1 MEDEEFEIEKEYLF
15 DVEKTLDNLVL
26 LNDNQI
32 KKYKETYDRNQK
44 DYMDKTNAPEVRKFL
59 SSELKNLENSINYL
73 LSENYRY
80 GKVKY
85 SPYFAKINLIENGEN
100 LFYYI
105 GTKNIS
111 SKDNLMVVDWR
122 TPVCSLFYNSTTG
135 NTFYTAPI
143 GKIEVELLSKR
154 QFKIENSTLLNF
166 YDATNNYCDDMLRES
181 LNKST
186 SAYMKNIVSTL
197 QSEQDEIIRNPI
209 SNSVVVNGIAGSGK
223 TSVGMHRIAYL
234 LYSDR
239 ENLTSKNVLII
250 SPNKLFTEYISHLL
264 PELGEEN
271 VTTENI
277 ITIFNNLMNDV
288 GMVKQKNLMVEDITS
303 GNSKRLIE
311 CEKKYSHEFLTK
323 LDEFLSKFNSKEKID
338 KNLIA
343 SGLEIEKEMLKKYY
357 FNENQSDIAKS
368 IEITTER
375 LISLYFYQKSNSVQ
389 NKIKTQIKNFFLKNV
404 FKKSIVEIYKEFL
417 NENNFDD
424 NIITNGFVNFEDM
437 PALCYIKLK
446 ILGLQQNYFIK
457 QVFVD
462 EMQDYDAITIF
473 LIKYLFP
480 KATFTMVGDYEQ
492 NLLFKANNKK
502 TIDENF
508 NDAKFYNLTTNY
520 RSTSNI
526 SKFACSVVDKTYDS
540 EFSREGEKPKIIQ
553 TSSFAENI
561 EKIKQML
568 EVLKEKHQ
576 RIAVICKTQKEVELY
591 KNFLPECFTLSENKN
606 DIEIQK
612 PILTCVFYSKG
623 LEFDTVILPNVSEEN
638 YNSEI
643 DKNILY
649 VASTRA
655 LHKLYVF
662 YIGNKSKL
670 IKD

>member
-1 MEDEEFEIEKEYLF
+1 MEDKEFEIEKEYLCN
-15 DVEKTLDNLVL
+15 VEKTLDNLVF

-32 KKYKETYDRNQK
+32 EKYKETYDRNQK

-111 SKDNLMVVDWR
+111 TKDNLMVVDWR

-135 NTFYTAPI
+135 NTSYNAPM

-288 GMVKQKNLMVEDITS
+288 GMVKQKNLMVEDITA
-303 GNSKRLIE
+303 GNLKRLDE

-323 LDEFLSKFNSKEKID
+323 LDNFLSNFNSKEKID
-338 KNLIA
+338 KNLKA
-343 SGLEIEKEMLKKYY
+343 SGLEIEKEILKKYY
-357 FNENQSDIAKS
+357 FNENQSDIANS

-375 LISLYFYQKSNSVQ
+375 LISLYFYQKSNSAQ
-389 NKIKTQIKNFFLKNV
+389 NKIRTQIKNFFLKEV
-404 FKKSIVEIYKEFL
+404 FKKNIVEIYKEFL
-417 NENNFDD
+417 NENGFDD

-446 ILGLQQNYFIK
+446 LLGLQQNYFIK

-502 TIDENF
+502 AIDENF
-508 NDAKFYNLTTNY
+508 TDAKFYDLKTNY

-526 SKFACSVVDKTYDS
+526 SKFACNIVDKIYDS
-540 EFSREGEKPKIIQ
+540 EFIREGEKPKIVE
-553 TSSFAENI
+553 TKTFNENV
-561 EKIKQML
+561 EKIKQTL
-568 EVLKEKHQ
+568 ETLKEKHQ
-576 RIAVICKTQKEVELY
+576 RIAVICKTQKEVDLY
-591 KNFLPECFTLSENKN
+591 KNYLPECFTLSENKN

-612 PILTCVFYSKG
+612 PILTSVFYSKG
-623 LEFDTVILPNVSEEN
+623 LEFDAVILPNVSEEN

>member
-1 MEDEEFEIEKEYLF
+1 
-15 DVEKTLDNLVL
+15 
-26 LNDNQI
+26 
-32 KKYKETYDRNQK
+32 
-44 DYMDKTNAPEVRKFL
+44 MDKTNAPEVRKFL

-85 SPYFAKINLIENGEN
+85 SPYFAKINLIENGEI

-135 NTFYTAPI
+135 NTSYNAPM
-143 GKIEVELLSKR
+143 GKIAVELLSKR

-209 SNSVVVNGIAGSGK
+209 SSSVVVNGIAGSGK

-288 GMVKQKNLMVEDITS
+288 GMVKQKNLMVEDITA
-303 GNSKRLIE
+303 GNLKRLDE

-323 LDEFLSKFNSKEKID
+323 LDNFLSKFNSKEKID
-338 KNLIA
+338 KNLKA
-343 SGLEIEKEMLKKYY
+343 SGLEIEKEVLKKYY
-357 FNENQSDIAKS
+357 FNENQSDIENS

-375 LISLYFYQKSNSVQ
+375 LISLYFYQKSNSAQ
-389 NKIKTQIKNFFLKNV
+389 NKIKTQIKNFFLKEV
-404 FKKSIVEIYKEFL
+404 FKKNIVEIYKEFL
-417 NENNFDD
+417 NENGFDD
-424 NIITNGFVNFEDM
+424 NIISNGFVNFEDM

-446 ILGLQQNYFIK
+446 LLGLQQNYFIK

-502 TIDENF
+502 AIDENF
-508 NDAKFYNLTTNY
+508 TDAKFYDLKTNY

-526 SKFACSVVDKTYDS
+526 SKFACNVVDKIYDS
-540 EFSREGEKPKIIQ
+540 EFIREGEKPKIIQ
-553 TSSFAENI
+553 TSSLAENI
-561 EKIKQML
+561 EKIKQTL
-568 EVLKEKHQ
+568 ETLKEKHQ
-576 RIAVICKTQKEVELY
+576 RIAVICKTQKEVDLY
-591 KNFLPECFTLSENKN
+591 KNYLPECFTLSENKN

-612 PILTCVFYSKG
+612 PILTSVFYSKG
-623 LEFDTVILPNVSEEN
+623 LEFDAVILPNVSEEN

-670 IKD
+670 VKD